1 MKKIMTAVKNSWKR
15 FSLGIMMGQAAALAM
30 VSGNAALAD
39 DFGSV
44 SIDASDVNIDTTMGK
59 VVGLAL
65 TIFRWVGVVLLC
77 FGIYEIVMSFMQ
89 NQPEAKTKGVI
100 MCICGIVMIAMKSVL
115 VGLGVVSSK

>member
-1 MKKIMTAVKNSWKR
+1 MKKIMTAIKNSWKR
-15 FSLGIMMGQAAALAM
+15 FSLGIMMGQATALAM

-44 SIDASDVNIDTTMGK
+44 SVTADNVSIDGTMGK

-65 TIFRWVGVVLLC
+65 TVFRWVGVVLLC
-77 FGIYEIVMSFMQ
+77 FGVYEIVMSFMQ

-115 VGLGVVSSK
+115 VGLGIIA